1 MRFVRASAVAV
12 AAVLVAGGCTG
23 DDGGAASTT
32 TGPGSSESTTPP
44 VTVPLDGSGEVS
56 GDGLDGVV
64 LARALVPGADLP
76 GYEVRSFARPYEPD
90 ERPGLLVCGVDLR
103 AEEGLLDGVQSVL
116 VSGAVQVTTTVSAA
130 ADSEAATGFVQRF
143 GDVAGGCAAP
153 WTQEAP
159 LLGVGPIEAEVVGP
173 ADVGSPGPQVLAHRL
188 RTTTDAG
195 VSDVIV
201 AVMAVGPLVVTVTV
215 AGPAGDELSVATD
228 AVAAA
233 ARRSLELVAQLG

>member
-1 MRFVRASAVAV
+1 VRFARASAVAL
-12 AAVLVAGGCTG
+12 AAVLVAGSCAG
-23 DDGGAASTT
+23 DDGGAASSA
-32 TGPGSSESTTPP
+32 TGPGPSGSTTPS
-44 VTVPLDGSGEVS
+44 VTVPLDGSGSVS

-90 ERPGLLVCGVDLR
+90 QRPGLLVCGVDLR
-103 AEEGLLDGVQSVL
+103 AEAGLDAGVQSVL

-130 ADSEAATGFVQRF
+130 ADSEAASGFLERF
-143 GDVAGGCAAP
+143 GEVAGRCTAP

-173 ADVGSPGPQVLAHRL
+173 ADVGSPGPQVLAFRL
-188 RTTTDAG
+188 RTTTEAG
-195 VSDVIV
+195 ISDLVV

-215 AGPAGDELSVATD
+215 AGPAGDELSVVTD

-233 ARRSLELVAQLG
+233 ARRSLQLVAQLD